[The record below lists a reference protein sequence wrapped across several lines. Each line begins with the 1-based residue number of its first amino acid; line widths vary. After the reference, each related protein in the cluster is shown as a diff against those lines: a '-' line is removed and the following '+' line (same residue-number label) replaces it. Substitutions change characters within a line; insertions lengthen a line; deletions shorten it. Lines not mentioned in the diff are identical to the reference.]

1 MDVGVEVSLSGCSVS
16 STRGLVTDAFR
27 RFSAPLF
34 KEFGTYA
41 VVTQNISDILEL
53 ALGMGDFE
61 NAAMMLTLYARIH
74 DISFLGD
81 LLMNEDF
88 VVNDR
93 RGAVL
98 HLIDVFRRLRAS
110 HAMCDTFTDFATHI
124 CCEEGGFEKVVA

>member
-1 MDVGVEVSLSGCSVS
+1 
-16 STRGLVTDAFR
+16 
-27 RFSAPLF
+27 
-34 KEFGTYA
+34 
-41 VVTQNISDILEL
+41 
-53 ALGMGDFE
+53 MGDFE

-81 LLMNEDF
+81 LLVNEDF

-110 HAMCDTFTDFATHI
+110 HTMCDTFTDFATHI
-124 CCEEGGFEKVVA
+124 CGEESGFEEVVA